1 MMLKRIGLLV
11 LTVAAMGAVAS
22 TQEAVKLRLNV
33 KEGDVMTTKM
43 SINVDFQGTP
53 ITVTGKNVMTVKSV
67 KDGKFVIENAS
78 KETVL
83 DIGGGQTMEQPDST
97 VLTTQNELGQI
108 LALEGDEVTPEA
120 ARMATAFNVQY
131 PDSSVKVGDKFEKVL
146 EADAK
151 LGTRKMTLKY
161 EVIER
166 KEWKGYD
173 VLVLKVDQSEDGD
186 MPISMAGTV
195 SLNVKTGLPVLMDFA
210 FKNMPAQGMS
220 FDGTYHSEAVK

>member
-120 ARMATAFNVQY
+120 ARMATAFNVQF
-131 PDSSVKVGDKFEKVL
+131 PDLGVKVGDKFEKVL

-161 EVIER
+161 EVTER

-186 MPISMAGTV
+186 MPISMVGTV